1 MLLVIFGFF
10 MNEELVGMNM
20 NKIINLTIA
29 MLMLMS
35 VAFSQSALFLLIAPG
50 ARAGGMGEAQ
60 VALADDSYATYWNP
74 AGLGFQS
81 GYEVSGMHVN
91 WLPGLVDDMYY
102 DFIAGRV
109 PVEGLGVFGGH
120 LIYLNAGEQQY
131 TDANGT
137 SLGTFL
143 TYFSSGAI
151 SYATMISEN
160 SSVGF
165 NFKILYQHLTDKKV
179 GTEDTKGTATNF
191 GFDVGYLSKGYLG
204 GKLDIGAMV
213 ANLGPKVIFND
224 EEQADPLPTNLK
236 LGFNMRVYD
245 SKFNRLNLV
254 YDVNKLL
261 VGEYASMDWDGD
273 KIIGGYNEDGS
284 VNPSGNYNKDGQNEI
299 AHTDSWWK
307 GIFTSFLDDW
317 YLGGDRNMDDDRMI
331 GGYGPDSSAVEGGL
345 YGNNGLLEVGNS
357 EDRSPADEF
366 KSLIHSVGLEYWY
379 NEMFAIRGGYYYDSE
394 GKITTPTVG
403 AGLRYG
409 NYGFDF
415 GYTVAEETHPL
426 NNTMRFSLMLKF

>member
-1 MLLVIFGFF
+1 MK
-10 MNEELVGMNM
+10 MK
-20 NKIINLTIA
+20 KIINLTIGS
-29 MLMLMS
+29 LMFLS

-102 DFIAGRV
+102 DFIAGRA

-131 TDANGT
+131 TDANGV

-143 TYFSSGAI
+143 TYFTSGAL
-151 SYATMISEN
+151 SYSTMISEN

-165 NFKILYQHLTDKKV
+165 NFKILYQHLTDSDVQV
-179 GTEDTKGTATNF
+179 GTEKTKGTATNF
-191 GFDVGYLSKGYLG
+191 GFDVGYLSKGYWE
-204 GKLDIGAMV
+204 GKLDLGVMI

-224 EEQADPLPTNLK
+224 EEQADPMPTNLK
-236 LGFNMRVYD
+236 LGFNLSVYE
-245 SKFNRLNLV
+245 SKFNRVNLV

-273 KIIGGYNEDGS
+273 MLIGGYDEDG
-284 VNPSGNYNKDGQNEI
+284 NQNLSGNYNSDGQNEI

-307 GIFTSFLDDW
+307 GIFTSFVDDW
-317 YLGGDRNMDDDRMI
+317 YLGGDRDMDGDRMI
-331 GGYGPDSSAVEGGL
+331 GGYDSDTTAVTGGL
-345 YGNNGLLEVGNS
+345 YASNGELEVGNS
-357 EDRSPADEF
+357 DDRSISDEF
-366 KSLIHSVGLEYWY
+366 TSLIHSVGVEYWY

-426 NNTMRFSLMLKF
+426 NNTMRFSLMLTF

>member
-1 MLLVIFGFF
+1 MK
-10 MNEELVGMNM
+10 M
-20 NKIINLTIA
+20 NKIINLTIGS
-29 MLMLMS
+29 LMFLS
-35 VAFSQSALFLLIAPG
+35 IAFSQSALFLLIAPG

-74 AGLGFQS
+74 AGLGFQT

-102 DFIAGRV
+102 DFLAGRA

-120 LIYLNAGEQQY
+120 IIYLNAGEQQY
-131 TDANGT
+131 TDANGV

-143 TYFSSGAI
+143 TYFTSGAF

-165 NFKILYQHLTDKKV
+165 NFKILYQHLTDSDVQV
-179 GTEDTKGTATNF
+179 GTEKTKGTATNF
-191 GFDVGYLSKGYLG
+191 GFDVGYLSKGYFN
-204 GKLDIGAMV
+204 GKLDIGAMI

-224 EEQADPLPTNLK
+224 EEQADPMPTNLK

-245 SKFNRLNLV
+245 SKYNRLNVV

-273 KIIGGYNEDGS
+273 LEIGGYNDDGS
-284 VNPSGNYNKDGQNEI
+284 ENLSGNYNKDGQNEL
-299 AHTDSWWK
+299 AHTDSWWA

-317 YLGGDRNMDDDRMI
+317 YLGGDRDMDGDRLI
-331 GGYGPDSSAVEGGL
+331 GGWNLIEGTDSTYTELSDNGLYNEGGE
-345 YGNNGLLEVGNS
+345 LEIGNS
-357 EDRSPADEF
+357 DDRSPADEF

>member
-1 MLLVIFGFF
+1 MKL
-10 MNEELVGMNM
+10 
-20 NKIINLTIA
+20 NKIINLTIGS
-29 MLMLMS
+29 LMFLS

-74 AGLGFQS
+74 AGLGFQK

-102 DFIAGRV
+102 DFIAGRA
-109 PVEGLGVFGGH
+109 PVKGLGVFGGH
-120 LIYLNAGEQQY
+120 IIYLNAGEQQY
-131 TDANGT
+131 TDANGV

-143 TYFSSGAI
+143 TYFTSGAL
-151 SYATMISEN
+151 SYSTMISEN
-160 SSVGF
+160 SSIGF
-165 NFKILYQHLTDKKV
+165 NFKILYQHLTDPIVKV
-179 GTEDTKGTATNF
+179 EEEDTKGTATNF
-191 GFDVGYLSKGYLG
+191 GFDVGYLSKGYFG
-204 GKLDIGAMV
+204 GKLDLGAMI

-224 EEQADPLPTNLK
+224 EEQADPMPTNLK
-236 LGFNMRVYD
+236 LGFNMRVYE
-245 SKFNRLNLV
+245 SRYNRLNIV

-273 KIIGGYNEDGS
+273 GLIGGYTEGGDS
-284 VNPSGNYNKDGQNEI
+284 SPQSGDYNVDGQKEI
-299 AHTDSWWK
+299 AHTDEWWK
-307 GIFTSFLDDW
+307 GIFTSFVDDW
-317 YLGGDRNMDDDRMI
+317 YLGGDRDMDNDRII
-331 GGYGPDSSAVEGGL
+331 GGYEITDTDTVLTDGGAYNSAGV
-345 YGNNGLLEVGNS
+345 LEVGNS
-357 EDRSPADEF
+357 EDRSVSDEF
-366 KSLIHSVGLEYWY
+366 KSLIHSFGLEYWY

-394 GKITTPTVG
+394 GKITTPTIG

>member
-1 MLLVIFGFF
+1 MK
-10 MNEELVGMNM
+10 M
-20 NKIINLTIA
+20 NKLINISIGSL
-29 MLMLMS
+29 LFLS

-102 DFIAGRV
+102 DFVGGRV
-109 PVEGLGVFGGH
+109 PVEGLGVFGGNV
-120 LIYLNAGEQQY
+120 IYLNAGEQVY
-131 TDANGT
+131 TDANGIE
-137 SLGTFL
+137 LGKFL
-143 TYFSSGAI
+143 TYFLSGTV

-165 NFKILYQHLTDKKV
+165 NFKLLYQHLTDSDIVV
-179 GTEDTKGTATNF
+179 GTEKTKGTATNF
-191 GFDVGYLSKGYLG
+191 AFDVGYLSKGYLG
-204 GKLDIGAMV
+204 GNLDIGAMIS
-213 ANLGPKVIFND
+213 NLGPKVIFND
-224 EEQADPLPTNLK
+224 EEQADPMPTNLK
-236 LGFNMRVYD
+236 IGFNARIYN
-245 SKFNRLNLV
+245 SKYNRLNIV

-261 VGEYASMDWDGD
+261 VGEYAAMDWDGD
-273 KIIGGYNEDGS
+273 MLIGGYNEEGVED
-284 VNPSGNYNKDGQNEI
+284 PSGNYNSDGQNET
-299 AHTDSWWK
+299 AHTDSWWL

-317 YLGGDRNMDDDRMI
+317 YLGGDRDIDGDRKI
-331 GGYGPDSSAVEGGL
+331 GGYDADTTQVDGGL
-345 YGNNGLLEVGNS
+345 YGPSGVLEVGNS
-357 EDRSPADEF
+357 KDRSPADEF
-366 KSLIHSVGLEYWY
+366 ESLTHSIGLEYWY
-379 NEMFAIRGGYYYDSE
+379 NDMFAIRAGYNYDPV
-394 GKITTPTVG
+394 GKIKTPTVG

>member
-1 MLLVIFGFF
+1 MK
-10 MNEELVGMNM
+10 M
-20 NKIINLTIA
+20 NKIINITIGS
-29 MLMLMS
+29 LMFLS

-102 DFIAGRV
+102 DFIAGRA

-131 TDANGT
+131 TDANGV

-143 TYFSSGAI
+143 TYFTSGAI
-151 SYATMISEN
+151 SYATMVSEN

-165 NFKILYQHLTDKKV
+165 NFKILYQHLTDSKIKV

-204 GKLDIGAMV
+204 GRLDIGAMI

-224 EEQADPLPTNLK
+224 EEQADPMPTNLK

-245 SKFNRLNLV
+245 SKFNSLNLV

-273 KIIGGYNEDGS
+273 MLIGGYNEDGVS
-284 VNPSGNYNKDGQNEI
+284 DQSGNFNADGQNEM
-299 AHTDSWWK
+299 AHTDSWWQ

-317 YLGGDRNMDDDRMI
+317 YLGGDRNMDDDREI
-331 GGYGPDSSAVEGGL
+331 GGYGPDTLEVAGGL
-345 YGNNGLLEVGNS
+345 YGKNGLLEVGNS

-379 NEMFAIRGGYYYDSE
+379 NDMFAIRGGYYYDSE

>member
-1 MLLVIFGFF
+1 MESHKLLKIVISGMLL
-10 MNEELVGMNM
+10 
-20 NKIINLTIA
+20 
-29 MLMLMS
+29 MS
-35 VAFSQSALFLLIAPG
+35 AAFSQSALFLLIAPG

-74 AGLGFQS
+74 AGLGFQE

-102 DFIAGRV
+102 DFIGGRV
-109 PVEGLGVFGGH
+109 PVQGLGVFGGH

-131 TDANGT
+131 TDANAVD
-137 SLGTFL
+137 LGTFL
-143 TYFSSGAI
+143 TYFTSGAL
-151 SYATMISEN
+151 SYSTMISEN

-179 GTEDTKGTATNF
+179 GSEDTKGTATNF
-191 GFDVGYLSKGYLG
+191 GFDAGYLSKGYFG
-204 GKLDIGAMV
+204 GKLDLGAMI

-224 EEQADPLPTNLK
+224 EEQADPMPTNLK
-236 LGFNMRVYD
+236 LGFNMRVYE

-261 VGEYASMDWDGD
+261 VGEFASMDWDDD
-273 KIIGGYNEDGS
+273 KIIGGYDDKGVANE
-284 VNPSGNYNKDGQNEI
+284 SGYYNSDGQNEA
-299 AHTDSWWK
+299 AHTDSWWG

-317 YLGGDRNMDDDRMI
+317 YLGGDRNMDDDTMI
-331 GGYGPDSSAVEGGL
+331 GGYGPDSIAVAGGL

-357 EDRSPADEF
+357 DDRSFTDEF
-366 KSLIHSVGLEYWY
+366 RSLIHSFGAEYWY
-379 NEMFAIRGGYYYDSE
+379 NEMFAIRAGYYYDSE

-415 GYTVAEETHPL
+415 GYTIAEETHPL